1 MQRELQEAWA
11 ANRVLDHP
19 QAALRGNRWRTY
31 EIGKEAHVVVRS
43 VEIGMVENIERIS
56 FKLQRVALFDLEH
69 LGQAHVEAHLEW
81 ASKTVPAVIS
91 KQGFKVIF
99 PGTVGSGDSVGP
111 RSHELGSEISR
122 VELTE

>member
-1 MQRELQEAWA
+1 MQRELKEAWA
-11 ANRVLDHP
+11 ANRVLDDA
-19 QAALRGNRWRTY
+19 QAPRGGKLWRTY

-56 FKLQRVALFDLEH
+56 FKLQQVALFDLKH

-111 RSHELGSEISR
+111 RGHELGTEISR

>member
-11 ANRVLDHP
+11 ANRVLDDA
-19 QAALRGNRWRTY
+19 QAPRGGNLWRTY

-43 VEIGMVENIERIS
+43 VEIGMVENIERIG
-56 FKLQRVALFDLEH
+56 FKPQLEPLLDQEL
-69 LGQAHVEAHLEW
+69 LGQAGVEAHLEW

-99 PGTVGSGDSVGP
+99 SGTVGSGDAVGP
-111 RSHELGSEISR
+111 RSHELGCKISR
-122 VELTE
+122 IELTE